1 MFASNYYTLVAGL
14 REYQLDADHKGFDPQ
29 AIRDEVLEHISGA
42 DAKQVKLLYA
52 YYDCENLCARRAGRS
67 VHNALGNL
75 TAEQIDEEL
84 QRPSL
89 LPEALQR
96 VLRAFADPEGED
108 ADQVATND
116 RFEKALFEAYYA
128 LCAKAGS
135 HFLRQ
140 WGEFDRTLR
149 NVSAAITAR
158 QLGRSIDEV
167 TVGVG
172 EVVEQLE
179 RSSAADFGLRGEL
192 SWLDQLIAAVGDE
205 TNLVEKEHKIDLI
218 RWNESVELTAFDYF
232 NINAVLAY
240 LVRVNIVARWSM
252 LDPERGR
259 ELFAQLMQSLDG
271 KDLIK

>member
-1 MFASNYYTLVAGL
+1 MFASNYYALVAGL

-52 YYDCENLCARRAGRS
+52 YYDCENLCARRTGRS

-75 TAEQIDEEL
+75 TAEQIGEEL

-108 ADQVATND
+108 AGEVATDD

-128 LCAKAGS
+128 LCAGAGS

-167 TVGVG
+167 TVGAG

-218 RWNESVELTAFDYF
+218 RWEHASELASSDYF
-232 NINAVLAY
+232 NINAILSY
-240 LVRVNIVARWSM
+240 LVKINIVARWSQLDPKRGRAM
-252 LDPERGR
+252 LDRIMA
-259 ELFAQLMQSLDG
+259 ELDS
-271 KDLIK
+271 KELIK